1 LEYSEKLTPAVKQ
14 QLLGEA
20 KFIRAFCYFYLVNNF
35 GNVPLALTT
44 DYKLNTS
51 MSRNPE
57 AEVYSQMINDL
68 KEAEETL
75 SSNFLNGNLRTYA
88 TNAERVRPTKWAAA
102 ALLARVYLY
111 TKDYANAEIQSTLV
125 INNTAQFNLSPL
137 NGAFLKNNKEAI
149 WQLQPTTTGWN
160 TEDARVFVINRAPGN
175 SKPVYLDSNLVK
187 AFEANDA
194 RKVNWIKDTTI
205 EGEKYFFP
213 YKYRSA
219 TLNSQVTE
227 YFMVLRLAEQYLI
240 RAEARAQLN
249 DIGGAQTDLNTI
261 RTRAGLPGTNA
272 TNIASLLAA
281 IMQERRIELFSE
293 LGHRWYDLKRTNS
306 LNSVMAI
313 ATPLKGGTWEITDEL
328 YPLPLLEIERN
339 INLTQNFGY

>member
-1 LEYSEKLTPAVKQ
+1 
-14 QLLGEA
+14 
-20 KFIRAFCYFYLVNNF
+20 
-35 GNVPLALTT
+35 
-44 DYKLNTS
+44 
-51 MSRNPE
+51 
-57 AEVYSQMINDL
+57 
-68 KEAEETL
+68 
-75 SSNFLNGNLRTYA
+75 
-88 TNAERVRPTKWAAA
+88 
-102 ALLARVYLY
+102 
-111 TKDYANAEIQSTLV
+111 
-125 INNTAQFNLSPL
+125 
-137 NGAFLKNNKEAI
+137 
-149 WQLQPTTTGWN
+149 
-160 TEDARVFVINRAPGN
+160 
-175 SKPVYLDSNLVK
+175 
-187 AFEANDA
+187 
-194 RKVNWIKDTTI
+194 VNWIKDTTI